1 MLGGGGGVDCRDM
14 TRTIQNRKKLIS
26 PQKKDARLI
35 SKNLKSWQIK
45 LPEDRGGINGYRCM
59 CVCAIV
65 FESVYGCFQG
75 GAGVCGLSVY
85 LSGGTPHRPQ
95 QFQA

>member
-1 MLGGGGGVDCRDM
+1 MDM
-14 TRTIQNRKKLIS
+14 VVFVLY
-26 PQKKDARLI
+26 A
-35 SKNLKSWQIK
+35 
-45 LPEDRGGINGYRCM
+45 
-59 CVCAIV
+59 CVGECVRV
-65 FESVYGCFQG
+65 FRG